1 MKRVFRLLVA
11 IVFLTGCDSADR
23 DMKTAM
29 HFRDALLSANGCSF
43 RANITADYA
52 DSIYSFAMD
61 CKADNRGNLSFEIV
75 EPETIAGIQGTISQ
89 SGGSI
94 RFEETELWFELL
106 AEGQLSPASA
116 PWVFLKTL
124 RSGYLNGVGREENC
138 LHLTLDDS
146 FEEDALKL
154 DVWLA
159 AGEVPVRAD
168 ILYDGKRIL
177 SLDVENFVLS

>member
-29 HFRDALLSANGCSF
+29 HFRDALLSADGCSF

-61 CKADNRGNLSFEIV
+61 CKADNGGNLSFEIV
-75 EPETIAGIQGTISQ
+75 EPETIAGIGGTISQ

-94 RFEETELWFELL
+94 RFADTELVFELL
-106 AEGQLSPASA
+106 ADGQISPAAA
-116 PWVFLKTL
+116 PWIFLKTL
-124 RSGYLNGVGREENC
+124 RSGYLTSCVQEENL
-138 LHLTLDDS
+138 LHLTVDDS
-146 FEEDALKL
+146 YAEDALKL
-154 DVWLA
+154 DIWLKE
-159 AGEVPVRAD
+159 GTCPVRAD
-168 ILYDGKRIL
+168 VLYGGKRIL
-177 SLDVENFVLS
+177 SVDVENFVLS